1 MLLGKYPEVGRKVLL
16 DRCLGRYKT
25 AEVMT
30 PDGLDGQLDG
40 TYYILRD
47 FPMGR
52 RNIERLSSKTRLL
65 HRWGVGFDAVDIEAA
80 GEKGITVS
88 ICTGVNAQPVAEL
101 AVLLMLASYRH
112 LPELLAR
119 SKEGRKDKEDIIGR
133 SWMLNGKRVG
143 LLGLGHIGQKVAAIV
158 RGFGAEV
165 VYYDA
170 SRGSPDMEATLG
182 AQFLPLDEVLRTSDI
197 ISLHMPL
204 LDSTKPLIN
213 AEAIAK
219 MRLSALLVNTAR
231 GGIIDTDA
239 LLEAL
244 KEHRILGAA
253 LDTIEGEPLPLDHP
267 AFELDNL
274 LITPHAG
281 GNTEDNN
288 NNMASYIMD
297 NIDAME
303 SGKSLNPY
311 SIVNA
316 KFLKR

>member
-1 MLLGKYPEVGRKVLL
+1 MERT
-16 DRCLGRYKT
+16 D
-25 AEVMT
+25 
-30 PDGLDGQLDG
+30 
-40 TYYILRD
+40 
-47 FPMGR
+47 
-52 RNIERLSSKTRLL
+52 IERLSSKTRLL
-65 HRWGVGFDAVDIEAA
+65 HRWGVGFDSVDIKAA
-80 GEKGITVS
+80 GEKGIAVS
-88 ICTGVNAQPVAEL
+88 ICAGVNSQPVAEL

-133 SWMLNGKRVG
+133 SWLLNGKRVG
-143 LLGLGHIGQKVAAIV
+143 LLGLGHIGQRVAVIV
-158 RGFGAEV
+158 RSFGAEV
-165 VYYDA
+165 VYYDVSQA
-170 SRGSPDMEATLG
+170 SLDMETRLG
-182 AQFLPLDEVLRTSDI
+182 AEFLPLDEVLRTSDI

-204 LDSTKPLIN
+204 LDSTKHLIN

-219 MRLSALLVNTAR
+219 MKPSALLVNTAR
-231 GGIIDTDA
+231 GGIVDTDA

-244 KEHRILGAA
+244 KGHRIFGAA
-253 LDTIEGEPLPLDHP
+253 LDTIEGEPLPFDHS

-303 SGKSLNPY
+303 SGKDLNPY

-316 KFLKR
+316 NFLKR

>member
-1 MLLGKYPEVGRKVLL
+1 
-16 DRCLGRYKT
+16 
-25 AEVMT
+25 
-30 PDGLDGQLDG
+30 
-40 TYYILRD
+40 
-47 FPMGR
+47 
-52 RNIERLSSKTRLL
+52 
-65 HRWGVGFDAVDIEAA
+65 
-80 GEKGITVS
+80 
-88 ICTGVNAQPVAEL
+88 
-101 AVLLMLASYRH
+101 
-112 LPELLAR
+112 
-119 SKEGRKDKEDIIGR
+119 
-133 SWMLNGKRVG
+133 MLNGKRVG

-170 SRGSPDMEATLG
+170 SRVSPDMEATLG

-204 LDSTKPLIN
+204 LDSTKHLIN

-219 MRLSALLVNTAR
+219 MRSSALLVNTAR